1 MFHNLQS
8 AYRVNFNYISKCK
21 MLLKNNSKTV
31 VKTCENDFNNTIL
44 VAKVKV
50 DFILMVEKSYNKTV
64 IDFNFGRH
72 KDYLPSKVIF
82 TSALRPR

>member
-1 MFHNLQS
+1 
-8 AYRVNFNYISKCK
+8 
-21 MLLKNNSKTV
+21 MLHKNNSKTV
-31 VKTCENDFNNTIL
+31 VKTCENDFRNTIL

-64 IDFNFGRH
+64 IDFNFDRH

-82 TSALRPR
+82 TSALRPRCISLFHLDKSLCLPH